1 MNRLQICLPAEVLAM
16 LRNIAADERRTPKE
30 QIEFFVIQAVRERG
44 RRDRC
49 PQQGRSYWSPQEL
62 PIRA

>member
-44 RRDRC
+44 QAGQV
-49 PQQGRSYWSPQEL
+49 PPAGEKLLEPAGASH
-62 PIRA
+62 